1 MTESFAYHKCNHIQL
16 IISLVCLF
24 INGCSCLRRQTTF
37 GDANTGFPAKWRL
50 RNEHRNSILM
60 THHYPDLG
68 SASDWLN
75 QISHAA
81 DQSDLSS
88 DASSVWNSC
97 TRFSNVIWGG
107 GGTSGSVAKCCRTFL
122 ASSWETSASREK
134 RTVHLTFHYTVMHLT
149 LSLCRL
155 N

>member
-1 MTESFAYHKCNHIQL
+1 MTESFAYRKCNHIQL

-37 GDANTGFPAKWRL
+37 GDATTGFPTKWRL

-75 QISHAA
+75 QISHAV

-107 GGTSGSVAKCCRTFL
+107 GEPVVVSPNVVGRSLPRRERPLL
-122 ASSWETSASREK
+122 AGKNGRCISHFTI
-134 RTVHLTFHYTVMHLT
+134 L
-149 LSLCRL
+149 LCT
-155 N
+155 